1 MFHLLVLCLLL
12 LTACE
17 PRGGTLRISGLSTLT
32 PSAGG
37 ELVVYGSGFAGL
49 ELPTVSIGD
58 RAVPHELIRS
68 WSSNRIDLR
77 VPAGVVGGLVAVA
90 WRDMPLADMAAG
102 IGRMRLGAVIFLL
115 AATTAGQFVGPGS
128 SAYPFVHWDMYT
140 AGASQVSYG
149 EVWLVDEAEERRRLL
164 LAGSDV
170 TTEPRALS
178 GRLLQEAEAAAAGD
192 DTAIRVLRESIRVLA
207 DGAGSAG
214 RAEVLRCVVDEPT
227 AAQPSRCDVVATVA
241 LGEP

>member
-1 MFHLLVLCLLL
+1 MTDHGTTTSRPGRPPMRTWLLGVAVLFAVRLVGDFVPLMDATGWL
-12 LTACE
+12 WTTRMA
-17 PRGGTLRISGLSTLT
+17 
-32 PSAGG
+32 
-37 ELVVYGSGFAGL
+37 ELWL
-49 ELPTVSIGD
+49 
-58 RAVPHELIRS
+58 
-68 WSSNRIDLR
+68 
-77 VPAGVVGGLVAVA
+77 VGGLVAVA